1 MRTRV
6 VCVGR
11 PDGGLFAG
19 AVTTYLARLSTLAPT
34 ELVSVRA
41 ARHADVSARRRSEA
55 QALRAQ
61 ALGRT
66 VALDERG
73 TRWDTTGLAGHLK
86 RLELQGEGRLTLW
99 IGGADGLDP
108 ELLAAADERWR
119 LSDLTLAHEL
129 ALVVVLEQLYRVATL
144 RMGHPYHRS

>member
-1 MRTRV
+1 M

-11 PDGGLFAG
+11 PDGGLFAAAVG
-19 AVTTYLARLSTLAPT
+19 AYLGRLAPLAPT

-41 ARHADVSARRRSEA
+41 GRQADVATRRRSEA

-61 ALGRT
+61 AIGRT

-73 TRWDTTGLAGHLK
+73 TRWATAALAAHVSA
-86 RLELQGEGRLTLW
+86 LELRGEGRLTLW
-99 IGGADGLDP
+99 IGGADGLDS
-108 ELLAAADERWR
+108 ELVAAADERWR

-129 ALVVVLEQLYRVATL
+129 ALVVLLEQLYRVATL
-144 RMGHPYHRS
+144 RAGHPYHRN